1 MCLLAKNFH
10 TKNGSEANCG
20 EHEQLKRALSSFSQ
34 SVELLSVSPHCGVQ
48 WDMCTNTKNLMTKA
62 SKKRKGQKII
72 AKKKI
77 SIDETK
83 ATHIDK
89 CKSFTKVISHKSEF
103 LLTGCGCTPE
113 EINAHCS
120 NVALKVVCRSKE
132 GSHNGELDKIPLFH
146 VQVWLGELRFN
157 VNEFRA
163 TTHMSTQRVPLDRV
177 PPKATRNFWDQ
188 CVDNHPYAHAQQT
201 HGTP

>member
-1 MCLLAKNFH
+1 MCA
-10 TKNGSEANCG
+10 
-20 EHEQLKRALSSFSQ
+20 
-34 SVELLSVSPHCGVQ
+34 
-48 WDMCTNTKNLMTKA
+48 NTKNLMTKA

-188 CVDNHPYAHAQQT
+188 CVDNHPHVHDQQT
-201 HGTP
+201 YGAAWLQSDHVVLGLQAKNEELHKKNHVNNLKVQQIGEKQCKVETHEKVIKEL